1 MYVCVF
7 VYLQLSLY
15 DGCKNGVCPIWK
27 DAPQYSKCGTD
38 EKPGA
43 QGALNLRWIMSWM
56 IQIKRNMAKMGEGG
70 VVHHW
75 DLPYD
80 VWSVFTVF
88 ELII

>member
-1 MYVCVF
+1 M
-7 VYLQLSLY
+7 VY
-15 DGCKNGVCPIWK
+15 
-27 DAPQYSKCGTD
+27 APFGRTNRNIPNVAPTNQH
-38 EKPGA
+38 GA
-43 QGALNLRWIMSWM
+43 QGAVNLRCIMSWM
-56 IQIKRNMAKMGEGG
+56 IQIKRNMVKMGEGG